1 MENTTNYGLRKY
13 QTGDLFNP
21 LTVNN
26 PNLDDIDTDMKAISD
41 RTIGRA
47 TELVS
52 QGVHAITLLDTDCKT
67 FKFVATGNY
76 SAGETFTVNGIQ
88 VNAYTPS
95 GSALVS
101 NAFVTG
107 SIVLGTLNEDG
118 TAITFYVTG
127 SAVADD
133 SLKLGGE
140 LPSYYATQSDMT
152 SANTDITNLKNQ
164 SGNTSIVGIGDG
176 TLSGAVSSLNND
188 LIANS
193 NKFKASYSNGKY
205 GFNINNTFYEIGGGN
220 MELDFANAVELA
232 PARSGNLNV
241 TIPGNKLGAL
251 YVCTKASGG
260 SGIPLFING
269 KESGFI
275 PSTNAS
281 SVIPFYLYGIRG
293 GSVLTTNAAVEASAP
308 ARKITFIPY
317 V

>member
-1 MENTTNYGLRKY
+1 MENTTNYSLRKY
-13 QTGDLFNP
+13 QSGDLFNP

-41 RTIGRA
+41 RAIGRA

-88 VNAYTPS
+88 ANAYTPS
-95 GSALVS
+95 GSALTS

-118 TAITFYVTG
+118 TAITFYLTG

-140 LPSYYATQSDMT
+140 LPSYYAPQSDMT
-152 SANTDITNLKNQ
+152 SAKTDITNLKNQ
-164 SGNTSIVGIGDG
+164 AGNTSIAGIGDG

-188 LIANS
+188 LSDIREEMKKMGTPNLDYSSPLKVFNNS
-193 NKFKASYSNGKY
+193 NSLTYTVSQECYLMGTANM
-205 GFNINNTFYEIGGGN
+205 NVGGGGVGTVKIN
-220 MELDFANAVELA
+220 STTVVTVGAIQNAWANNFPMQVPPIKLN
-232 PARSGNLNV
+232 SGDV
-241 TIPGNKLGAL
+241 VVVSH
-251 YVCTKASGG
+251 VCDGLSIFK
-260 SGIPLFING
+260 PL
-269 KESGFI
+269 
-275 PSTNAS
+275 
-281 SVIPFYLYGIRG
+281 
-293 GSVLTTNAAVEASAP
+293 
-308 ARKITFIPY
+308 
-317 V
+317 

>member
-1 MENTTNYGLRKY
+1 MQTTTNFDLRKY
-13 QTGDLFNP
+13 ESGDLFNP

-41 RTIGRA
+41 RAIGRA

-88 VNAYTPS
+88 CNAYTPS

-107 SIVLGTLNEDG
+107 SIVMGSLNEDG
-118 TAITFYVTG
+118 TAITLYVTG

-152 SANTDITNLKNQ
+152 DAKIDITDLQNQ
-164 SGNTSIVGIGDG
+164 NGNTSIVGIGDG
-176 TLSGAVSSLNND
+176 TLSGAVSQLNTKIND
-188 LIANS
+188 IERSGLMKFVDTSTAVAVTTTPITASKDGLISGN
-193 NKFKASYSNGKY
+193 
-205 GFNINNTFYEIGGGN
+205 FYETA
-220 MELDFANAVELA
+220 LC
-232 PARSGNLNV
+232 
-241 TIPGNKLGAL
+241 KL
-251 YVCTKASGG
+251 YVDNMSLAQTD
-260 SGIPLFING
+260 NG
-269 KESGFI
+269 VHSGFVYYPVKAGQVI
-275 PSTNAS
+275 KFDRAPSRNEVKLAY
-281 SVIPFYLYGIRG
+281 FF
-293 GSVLTTNAAVEASAP
+293 E
-308 ARKITFIPY
+308 
-317 V
+317 

>member
-1 MENTTNYGLRKY
+1 MENTTNYGFRKY
-13 QTGDLFNP
+13 QSGDLFNP

-41 RTIGRA
+41 RAIGRA

-88 VNAYTPS
+88 ANAYTPS
-95 GSALVS
+95 GSALTS

-107 SIVLGTLNEDG
+107 SIVLGALNEDG

-164 SGNTSIVGIGDG
+164 AGNTSIVGIGDG

-188 LIANS
+188 LIDLERRGFMPELNFANPLHTFTQNS
-193 NKFKASYSNGKY
+193 TNYTAIKDCYILGSVAG
-205 GFNINNTFYEIGGGN
+205 GRGTILLTINNTPIVKGTEETTAFIVPIIKVSTG
-220 MELDFANAVELA
+220 DV
-232 PARSGNLNV
+232 V
-241 TIPGNKLGAL
+241 TVPTGASWNYTTL
-251 YVCTKASGG
+251 
-260 SGIPLFING
+260 
-269 KESGFI
+269 
-275 PSTNAS
+275 
-281 SVIPFYLYGIRG
+281 SVYD
-293 GSVLTTNAAVEASAP
+293 V
-308 ARKITFIPY
+308 K
-317 V
+317 

>member
-1 MENTTNYGLRKY
+1 MENTTNYSLRKY
-13 QTGDLFNP
+13 QSGDLFNP

-41 RTIGRA
+41 RAIGRA

-88 VNAYTPS
+88 ANAYTPS
-95 GSALVS
+95 GSALTS

-107 SIVLGTLNEDG
+107 SVVLGTLNEDG

-140 LPSYYATQSDMT
+140 LPSYYATQADMT

-164 SGNTSIVGIGDG
+164 AGNTSIVGIGDG

-188 LIANS
+188 LTDLNQKVPTFKMFVFHNQSLSFNGGRTTFNS
-193 NKFKASYSNGKY
+193 GVTDYSNILLFGTPTIQ
-205 GFNINNTFYEIGGGN
+205 NIALGSLTLESVDSDGTLHLICYNTNGGGIT
-220 MELDFANAVELA
+220 AT
-232 PARSGNLNV
+232 LNYD
-241 TIPGNKLGAL
+241 LL
-251 YVCTKASGG
+251 
-260 SGIPLFING
+260 
-269 KESGFI
+269 
-275 PSTNAS
+275 
-281 SVIPFYLYGIRG
+281 VIAY
-293 GSVLTTNAAVEASAP
+293 
-308 ARKITFIPY
+308 
-317 V
+317 

>member
-13 QTGDLFNP
+13 QSGDLFNP

-41 RTIGRA
+41 RAIGRA

-107 SIVLGTLNEDG
+107 SIVLGALNEDG

-164 SGNTSIVGIGDG
+164 AGNTSIVGIGDG

-188 LIANS
+188 LNDLANETS
-193 NKFKASYSNGKY
+193 K
-205 GFNINNTFYEIGGGN
+205 
-220 MELDFANAVELA
+220 
-232 PARSGNLNV
+232 
-241 TIPGNKLGAL
+241 NKLGTEITVLSNYTTESDGYAYAKTNGSAGTFSIDIYDTDGNSMEIIGQVYASPCI
-251 YVCTKASGG
+251 YVKKGMIIHPFHHQGGAVSGTVYFTP
-260 SGIPLFING
+260 I
-269 KESGFI
+269 
-275 PSTNAS
+275 
-281 SVIPFYLYGIRG
+281 V
-293 GSVLTTNAAVEASAP
+293 
-308 ARKITFIPY
+308 
-317 V
+317 

>member
-1 MENTTNYGLRKY
+1 MATTQYLHLNKP
-13 QTGDLFNP
+13 TGNDLVNP
-21 LTVNN
+21 LTDTF
-26 PNLDDIDTDMKAISD
+26 PNWDLVDTAYHELDSRA
-41 RTIGRA
+41 IGRA
-47 TELVS
+47 TEVVS

-88 VNAYTPS
+88 ANAYTPS

-118 TAITFYVTG
+118 TTITFYVTG

-164 SGNTSIVGIGDG
+164 AGNTSIVGIGDG

-188 LIANS
+188 LTNVLEWKTLKNNQLIKQNETFTKTSQQIIHDIAFEFIGIS
-193 NKFKASYSNGKY
+193 GYPDIIFVGSVVNGVFFAMNILPNNPY
-205 GFNINNTFYEIGGGN
+205 GQNY
-220 MELDFANAVELA
+220 MYH
-232 PARSGNLNV
+232 
-241 TIPGNKLGAL
+241 GAIKG
-251 YVCTKASGG
+251 T
-260 SGIPLFING
+260 ING
-269 KESGFI
+269 NTITINDFKWDTTV
-275 PSTNAS
+275 STTQ
-281 SVIPFYLYGIRG
+281 RT
-293 GSVLTTNAAVEASAP
+293 LTGNVYY
-308 ARKITFIPY
+308 R
-317 V
+317 

>member
-1 MENTTNYGLRKY
+1 MENTTNYGLRKC

-41 RTIGRA
+41 RAIGRA

-88 VNAYTPS
+88 ANAYTPS
-95 GSALVS
+95 GSALTS

-107 SIVLGTLNEDG
+107 SIVLGALNEDG

-152 SANTDITNLKNQ
+152 STNTDITNLKNQ
-164 SGNTSIVGIGDG
+164 AGNTSIVGIGDG

-188 LIANS
+188 LTADWELIKGSISTTS
-193 NKFKASYSNGKY
+193 NNVVVPDMSEYKHIMVYVGNVNNDLTYATTIVPVNLWKNGLKAGSFSYTGAGGWVTYVDNTH
-205 GFNINNTFYEIGGGN
+205 INTY
-220 MELDFANAVELA
+220 AQ
-232 PARSGNLNV
+232 
-241 TIPGNKLGAL
+241 T
-251 YVCTKASGG
+251 
-260 SGIPLFING
+260 SGII
-269 KESGFI
+269 
-275 PSTNAS
+275 
-281 SVIPFYLYGIRG
+281 YLYGH
-293 GSVLTTNAAVEASAP
+293 
-308 ARKITFIPY
+308 K
-317 V
+317 

>member
-13 QTGDLFNP
+13 QSGDLFNP

-26 PNLDDIDTDMKAISD
+26 PNIDDIDTDMKAISD
-41 RTIGRA
+41 RAIGRA

-88 VNAYTPS
+88 ANAYTPS

-164 SGNTSIVGIGDG
+164 AGNTSIVGIGDG

-188 LIANS
+188 LTDYIKPIITMTN
-193 NKFKASYSNGKY
+193 
-205 GFNINNTFYEIGGGN
+205 EI
-220 MELDFANAVELA
+220 
-232 PARSGNLNV
+232 
-241 TIPGNKLGAL
+241 TI
-251 YVCTKASGG
+251 SGG
-260 SGIPLFING
+260 ASEVLTISVPSVPSGYKPIMAIYFNNSGSNDIVPVTASTVLASDATSFPMVVKNVGTEAARTTVRAYVLFIRN
-269 KESGFI
+269 
-275 PSTNAS
+275 
-281 SVIPFYLYGIRG
+281 
-293 GSVLTTNAAVEASAP
+293 
-308 ARKITFIPY
+308 
-317 V
+317 

>member
-13 QTGDLFNP
+13 QSGDLFNP

-26 PNLDDIDTDMKAISD
+26 PNIDDIDTDMKAISD
-41 RTIGRA
+41 RAIGRA

-88 VNAYTPS
+88 ANAYTPS

-164 SGNTSIVGIGDG
+164 AGNTSIVGIGDG

-188 LIANS
+188 LTDYIKPIITMTN
-193 NKFKASYSNGKY
+193 
-205 GFNINNTFYEIGGGN
+205 EI
-220 MELDFANAVELA
+220 
-232 PARSGNLNV
+232 
-241 TIPGNKLGAL
+241 TI
-251 YVCTKASGG
+251 SGG
-260 SGIPLFING
+260 ASEVLTISVPSVPSGYKPIMAIYFNNSGSNDIVPVTASTVLASDTTSFPMVVKNVGTEAARTTVRAYVLFIRN
-269 KESGFI
+269 
-275 PSTNAS
+275 
-281 SVIPFYLYGIRG
+281 
-293 GSVLTTNAAVEASAP
+293 
-308 ARKITFIPY
+308 
-317 V
+317 

>member
-1 MENTTNYGLRKY
+1 METTTNYELKKY
-13 QTGDLFNP
+13 QSGDLFNP

-26 PNLDDIDTDMKAISD
+26 PNLDNIDADMKAISD
-41 RTIGRA
+41 RAIGRA

-88 VNAYTPS
+88 ANAYTPS
-95 GSALVS
+95 GSALTS

-140 LPSYYATQSDMT
+140 LPSYYATQTDMT
-152 SANTDITNLKNQ
+152 SAKTDITNLKNQ
-164 SGNTSIVGIGDG
+164 TGNTSIAGIGDG

-188 LIANS
+188 LSANVIGFINDDS
-193 NKFKASYSNGKY
+193 FVSVNTIIPVNGSYTAPSNGY
-205 GFNINNTFYEIGGGN
+205 YV
-220 MELDFANAVELA
+220 L
-232 PARSGNLNV
+232 RS
-241 TIPGNKLGAL
+241 T
-251 YVCTKASGG
+251 
-260 SGIPLFING
+260 
-269 KESGFI
+269 
-275 PSTNAS
+275 ST
-281 SVIPFYLYGIRG
+281 L
-293 GSVLTTNAAVEASAP
+293 EASARWYTDS
-308 ARKITFIPY
+308 ARNHNIIMFY
-317 V
+317 VASADGGSEARLVPLKAGTTVYTDVSTGPSYQVIGYYRI

>member
-13 QTGDLFNP
+13 QSGDLFNP

-41 RTIGRA
+41 RAIGRA

-88 VNAYTPS
+88 ANAYTPS
-95 GSALVS
+95 GSALTS

-107 SIVLGTLNEDG
+107 SIVLGALNEDG
-118 TAITFYVTG
+118 TAITFYVNG

-152 SANTDITNLKNQ
+152 IANTDITNLKNQ
-164 SGNTSIVGIGDG
+164 AGNTSIVGIGDG

-188 LIANS
+188 LNDVVGFPDYTSPSTFVSGSTMTLTENVYIMACVSTATSTTYGISINGNDVTARDTIAN
-193 NKFKASYSNGKY
+193 NKISMFY
-205 GFNINNTFYEIGGGN
+205 GYAKKGDVITGN
-220 MELDFANAVELA
+220 MNA
-232 PARSGNLNV
+232 
-241 TIPGNKLGAL
+241 TL
-251 YVCTKASGG
+251 Y
-260 SGIPLFING
+260 PL
-269 KESGFI
+269 
-275 PSTNAS
+275 
-281 SVIPFYLYGIRG
+281 R
-293 GSVLTTNAAVEASAP
+293 
-308 ARKITFIPY
+308 
-317 V
+317 

>member
-1 MENTTNYGLRKY
+1 MENTTNYSLRKY
-13 QTGDLFNP
+13 QSGDLFNP

-26 PNLDDIDTDMKAISD
+26 PNLDDIDADMKAISD
-41 RTIGRA
+41 RAIGRA

-88 VNAYTPS
+88 ANAYTPS

-107 SIVLGTLNEDG
+107 SIVIGSLNEDG

-152 SANTDITNLKNQ
+152 TAKSDITNLKNQ
-164 SGNTSIVGIGDG
+164 AGNTSTVGIGDG
-176 TLSGAVSSLNND
+176 TLSGGIVSLKNAIDNIDIGIFTVTTVTPSTTGDNAIATLPDSLTAENCAIIGYS
-188 LIANS
+188 LQGGPTW
-193 NKFKASYSNGKY
+193 YSNPQDVTMY
-205 GFNINNTFYEIGGGN
+205 ISDTLVRMHTGN
-220 MELDFANAVELA
+220 SAY
-232 PARSGNLNV
+232 LNKSV
-241 TIPGNKLGAL
+241 K
-251 YVCTKASGG
+251 VVFVK
-260 SGIPLFING
+260 F
-269 KESGFI
+269 
-275 PSTNAS
+275 TN
-281 SVIPFYLYGIRG
+281 
-293 GSVLTTNAAVEASAP
+293 
-308 ARKITFIPY
+308 
-317 V
+317 

>member
-1 MENTTNYGLRKY
+1 METTTNYNLKKY
-13 QTGDLFNP
+13 QSGDLFNP

-41 RTIGRA
+41 RAIGRA

-76 SAGETFTVNGIQ
+76 SVGETFTVNGIQ
-88 VNAYTPS
+88 ANAYTPS
-95 GSALVS
+95 GSALTS

-107 SIVLGTLNEDG
+107 SIVLGALNEDG

-152 SANTDITNLKNQ
+152 IAKTDITNLKNQ

-176 TLSGAVSSLNND
+176 TLSGAISAVNSELSDSFETKTLVSGDGHYAFMKFGNIMTLVGDNVNTPVSGINLDTIIPSEYAPAIIVKAVSCYRDNFSLNYT
-188 LIANS
+188 AV
-193 NKFKASYSNGKY
+193 
-205 GFNINNTFYEIGGGN
+205 
-220 MELDFANAVELA
+220 LDPLRNLKVY
-232 PARSGNLNV
+232 SGNTAIDSNHM
-241 TIPGNKLGAL
+241 
-251 YVCTKASGG
+251 S
-260 SGIPLFING
+260 F
-269 KESGFI
+269 
-275 PSTNAS
+275 
-281 SVIPFYLYGIRG
+281 
-293 GSVLTTNAAVEASAP
+293 
-308 ARKITFIPY
+308 KIAW
-317 V
+317 VVA